1 MRRIPDPRRGVWPT
15 PDWVFKPLNQL
26 LHFDLDAAAGV
37 ENAKCRR
44 YFTKEKS
51 ALERPWD
58 GRSNWCN
65 PPYGQDPGTDVWVQH
80 GRGWAERLRNRT
92 TMCIPVKADTVWYH
106 DLVWGRNRVQTS
118 AKLVHRP
125 PLGRSLSG
133 RWYQLDEGDG
143 FFVELLEL
151 RGRIPFDGPNTG
163 FIASAIVLFNAGPV
177 PVLPRLEQL
186 DFTRGRTA

>member
-1 MRRIPDPRRGVWPT
+1 MRRYVPDPRKGIWPT
-15 PDWVFKPLNQL
+15 PDWVFQPLNQVL
-26 LHFDLDAAAGV
+26 RFDLDVAASV

-44 YFTKEKS
+44 YFTAEKS

-92 TMCIPVKADTVWYH
+92 TMLVPVKADTRWYH
-106 DLVWGRNRVQTS
+106 RHVWGQNRVQMS
-118 AKLVHRP
+118 ANLAG
-125 PLGRSLSG
+125 PLPG
-133 RWYQLDEGDG
+133 RWYRLDEGGG

-151 RGRIPFDGPNTG
+151 LGRIPFAGPNTG
-163 FIASAIVLFNAGPV
+163 FIASAVVLFNAGGTPI
-177 PVLPRLEQL
+177 LPRLERL
-186 DFTRGRTA
+186 S